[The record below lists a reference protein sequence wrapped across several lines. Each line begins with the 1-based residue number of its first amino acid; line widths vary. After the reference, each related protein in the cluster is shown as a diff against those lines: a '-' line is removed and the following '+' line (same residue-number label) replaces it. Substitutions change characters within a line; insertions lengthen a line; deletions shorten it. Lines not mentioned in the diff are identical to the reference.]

1 MEEWKNGVQKVGFK
15 YVYSQELLDWM
26 DRNYK
31 EFRTKYDL
39 ANYLGISTSA
49 LFRALRKFKP
59 EIEKYFLENKDTLL
73 VRDPLRYVGKHIG
86 HLTILQEYKTEQ
98 GKWRYKVKC
107 DCGKEFTC
115 STLNDKKHLACRSCA
130 MKMTFQEKPHIARKK
145 YNIYEEKDDYILIN
159 KKVKIDKEDLEL
171 VKSYN
176 RYVSINSGGY
186 ALMWLNDRELFL
198 HRLILG
204 LPQAYNPDDMLI
216 GEHING
222 DRLDCRRANLR
233 ICKKSENP
241 INCKK
246 YKNNS
251 SGHKGV
257 YWHKKNKKWT
267 ASIFY
272 NNQRLYLGSFDNYED
287 AVKVREDAELKYF
300 KEYRRDKQYE

>member
-1 MEEWKNGVQKVGFK
+1 MRENNYTSKN
-15 YVYSQELLDWM
+15 
-26 DRNYK
+26 
-31 EFRTKYDL
+31 
-39 ANYLGISTSA
+39 
-49 LFRALRKFKP
+49 
-59 EIEKYFLENKDTLL
+59 LENLPVHL
-73 VRDPLRYVGKHIG
+73 G
-86 HLTILQEYKTEQ
+86 HLTFLKKEEGTKN
-98 GKWRYKVKC
+98 KCRYKVRC
-107 DCGKEFTC
+107 DCGSEFVT
-115 STLNDKKHLACRSCA
+115 SIKILKSKYMACRSCA
-130 MKMTFQEKPHIARKK
+130 MKETFKNNPRMAQKK
-145 YNIYEEKDDYILIN
+145 HNIYEKVDNYILIN
-159 KKVKIDKEDLEL
+159 KKVKIDVEDLEL
-171 VKSYN
+171 IKSYEK
-176 RYVSINSGGY
+176 YVAINHSNY
-186 ALMWLNDRELFL
+186 ALMWINGRELFL

-204 LPQAYNPDDMLI
+204 LPQAYNPNDMLI

-251 SGHKGV
+251 SGHKGI